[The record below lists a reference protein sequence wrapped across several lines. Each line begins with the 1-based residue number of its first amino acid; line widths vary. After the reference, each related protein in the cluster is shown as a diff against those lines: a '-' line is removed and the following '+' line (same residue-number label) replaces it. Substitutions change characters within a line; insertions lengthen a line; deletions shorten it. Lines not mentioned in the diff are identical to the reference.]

1 MGALRITVNVP
12 KYYKSQLSQI
22 FLSPQITQILQIIS
36 DLTDEKAM
44 QGFENLQLGEAKSV
58 LFLQKSR
65 RVGGKIRLIRDIC
78 G

>member
-1 MGALRITVNVP
+1 MVVIVMVIVEKGFAITR
-12 KYYKSQLSQI
+12 
-22 FLSPQITQILQIIS
+22 IIS